1 MGGGWGGGEGELKCL
16 SYINLCHWSYL
27 MGGEWEGGGK
37 ERGNSSVKV
46 IQTCA
51 TGAISWEAGEE
62 RGNSSVKAI

>member
-1 MGGGWGGGEGELKCL
+1 
-16 SYINLCHWSYL
+16 

-51 TGAISWEAGEE
+51 TGAIPWEGGGGGEGVE